1 MTVKQLKEFLKITNL
16 YGKNLDEIDF
26 YECQIASKSG
36 TTDYCLTTE
45 TYLFTEDFIA
55 DDKYDKCKVD
65 RLNVF
70 ESSRTVEIVLK

>member
-26 YECQIASKSG
+26 YECQVVSNSG
-36 TTDYCLTTE
+36 AKYYCLTTE

-55 DDKYDKCKVD
+55 DDKYDKCKVE

-70 ESSRTVEIVLK
+70 EEARIVEIVLK